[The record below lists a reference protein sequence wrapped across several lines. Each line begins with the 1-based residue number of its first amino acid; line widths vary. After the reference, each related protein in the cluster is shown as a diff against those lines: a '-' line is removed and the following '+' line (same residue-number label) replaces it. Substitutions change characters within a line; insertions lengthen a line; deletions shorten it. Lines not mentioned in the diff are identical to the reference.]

1 MFDKVLLRQLRA
13 LCSIPWEP
21 AARAVLIVGAATALG
36 ETIWCWLLGQQS
48 HFCWI
53 TNATHASK
61 VTDTLKM
68 LTLVGCTL
76 VNLWLGGQKAT
87 DDVFQNAPTNQPK

>member
-1 MFDKVLLRQLRA
+1 MFAKVLLSQLRA
-13 LCSIPWEP
+13 LCFIPWE
-21 AARAVLIVGAATALG
+21 AGAEAVGAATALG

-61 VTDTLKM
+61 VTDTRNM

-87 DDVFQNAPTNQPK
+87 DDVFQKTPI